1 MIFWIIL
8 GILVLLYLLPLGIR
22 LIYSSEGC
30 RIWLLAGPVPLK
42 VYPKNKGAKKPEKG
56 TIKADKPRKKTAP
69 KKPAEEKKEG
79 GSLKDFLPFVDI
91 ARKLLYGIFRKHR
104 IRRLEIK
111 MLLAGDDPCDLAV
124 NYGKAWAATGNL
136 IPLLEEHFII
146 KKRDVQIGCDFTAE
160 ETVIYVRADITILLG
175 RLLTLAVIH
184 GSHGFRDYLKL
195 MKKRKG
201 EQNHE

>member
-8 GILVLLYLLPLGIR
+8 GVLLLLYLLPLGIR

-30 RIWLLAGPVPLK
+30 RIWLLVGPVPVK
-42 VYPKNKGAKKPEKG
+42 VYPKNKREKKPEKG
-56 TIKADKPRKKTAP
+56 AITADKRGKKTAA
-69 KKPAEEKKEG
+69 KKPAEENKEG
-79 GSLKDFLPFVDI
+79 GSLSDFLPFVDI

-124 NYGKAWAATGNL
+124 GYGNAWAATGNL
-136 IPLLEEHFII
+136 IPILEEHFII
-146 KKRDVQIGCDFTAE
+146 KKRDVQIACDFTAE

-175 RLLTLAVIH
+175 RLLWLAAKH
-184 GSHGFRDYLKL
+184 GSHGFRESLKI
-195 MKKRKG
+195 MK
-201 EQNHE
+201 

>member
-8 GILVLLYLLPLGIR
+8 GIFVLLYLLPLGIR
-22 LIYSSEGC
+22 FIYSSEGC
-30 RIWLLAGPVPLK
+30 RIWLLAGPVPIK
-42 VYPKNKGAKKPEKG
+42 VYPKNKRAKKPEKG
-56 TIKADKPRKKTAP
+56 AIKADKQGKKSTP
-69 KKPAEEKKEG
+69 KKPAEGKEEKKKG
-79 GSLKDFLPFVDI
+79 GSLSDFLPFVDI

-175 RLLTLAVIH
+175 RLITLAAVH
-184 GSHGFRDYLKL
+184 GFHGFREYLKL

-201 EQNHE
+201 E

>member
-8 GILVLLYLLPLGIR
+8 GVLLLLYLLPLGLR
-22 LIYSSEGC
+22 FIYSSEGC
-30 RIWLLAGPVPLK
+30 RIWLLAGPVPVR
-42 VYPKNKGAKKPEKG
+42 VYPKNKQAKKPEKA
-56 TIKADKPRKKTAP
+56 TIKADKKGKKTAP
-69 KKPAEEKKEG
+69 KRPKEEKKEG

-124 NYGKAWAATGNL
+124 NYGRAWAATGNL

-146 KKRDVQIGCDFTAE
+146 KKRDVQVNCDFTAE

-175 RLLTLAVIH
+175 RLLTLAAVH
-184 GSHGFRDYLKL
+184 GFHGFREYLKL

-201 EQNHE
+201 E

>member
-8 GILVLLYLLPLGIR
+8 GIFVLLYLLPLGIR
-22 LIYSSEGC
+22 FVYSSEGC
-30 RIWLLAGPVPLK
+30 RIWLLAGPVPIK
-42 VYPKNKGAKKPEKG
+42 VYPKNKRAKKPEKG
-56 TIKADKPRKKTAP
+56 AIKADKQGKKSTP
-69 KKPAEEKKEG
+69 KKPAEGKEEKKEG
-79 GSLKDFLPFVDI
+79 GSLSDFLPFVDI
-91 ARKLLYGIFRKHR
+91 ARKFLYGIFRKHR

-175 RLLTLAVIH
+175 RLITLAAVH
-184 GSHGFRDYLKL
+184 GFHGFREYLKL

-201 EQNHE
+201 E

>member
-8 GILVLLYLLPLGIR
+8 GVLLLLYLLPLGIR
-22 LIYSSEGC
+22 FIYSSEGC
-30 RIWLLAGPVPLK
+30 RIWLLAGPVPVR
-42 VYPKNKGAKKPEKG
+42 VYPKNKRAKKPEKG
-56 TIKADKPRKKTAP
+56 AIKADKQGKKSAP
-69 KKPAEEKKEG
+69 KKRKEEKKEG

-124 NYGKAWAATGNL
+124 NYGRAWAATGNL
-136 IPLLEEHFII
+136 IPLLEEHFVI
-146 KKRDVQIGCDFTAE
+146 KKRDVQIACDFTAE

-175 RLLTLAVIH
+175 RLLTLAAVH
-184 GSHGFRDYLKL
+184 GFHGFREYLKL

-201 EQNHE
+201 E

>member
-8 GILVLLYLLPLGIR
+8 GVLVLLYLLPLGIR

-30 RIWLLAGPVPLK
+30 RIWLLAGLVSVK
-42 VYPKNKGAKKPEKG
+42 VYPKNKRGKKPEKAP
-56 TIKADKPRKKTAP
+56 IKADKRGKKTAA

-79 GSLKDFLPFVDI
+79 GSLADFLPFVDI

-124 NYGKAWAATGNL
+124 NYGRAWAATGNL

-146 KKRDVQIGCDFTAE
+146 QKRDVQIACDFTAE

-175 RLLTLAVIH
+175 RLLTLAAVH
-184 GSHGFRDYLKL
+184 GFHGFREYLKFI
-195 MKKRKG
+195 KKRKG
-201 EQNHE
+201 EQNNE